1 MSQLPRNAATTGYAL
16 ALAAA
21 VLVSAVLAPVAY
33 GAMQDSTD
41 QSVAVVQLS
50 GGISAYSVDQTIQDL
65 REVRRNDSVG
75 AVVLEVN
82 SPGGGV
88 AASERLYL
96 AVQKTAE
103 AKPVVASVQQMG
115 ASGGYMA
122 MLPAERIYTLPSG
135 IVGSVGVYAT
145 TTPPFPDSYVR
156 SGPDKATRSTEQ
168 TRRQVELLQERF
180 LDTVFKHREGR
191 LELSR
196 AELAHGKAYVGTR
209 AVSNGV
215 ADEVGTLRDAVDYA
229 AQEAGLEEYAI
240 HRKEPPARRGVIL
253 LGQGENRTVVLD
265 ENAFRYDD
273 VRTTQFMAL
282 HGQVRPESEVTTDA
296 SG

>member
-1 MSQLPRNAATTGYAL
+1 MSGTCHNDGRNRSQLPRNAATTGYAL

-135 IVGSVGVYAT
+135 IVMATGS
-145 TTPPFPDSYVR
+145 
-156 SGPDKATRSTEQ
+156 
-168 TRRQVELLQERF
+168 
-180 LDTVFKHREGR
+180 
-191 LELSR
+191 
-196 AELAHGKAYVGTR
+196 
-209 AVSNGV
+209 
-215 ADEVGTLRDAVDYA
+215 
-229 AQEAGLEEYAI
+229 
-240 HRKEPPARRGVIL
+240 
-253 LGQGENRTVVLD
+253 
-265 ENAFRYDD
+265 
-273 VRTTQFMAL
+273 
-282 HGQVRPESEVTTDA
+282 
-296 SG
+296 